1 MSFSHAA
8 AAHVVPLLSRLAIA
22 AVMIPLGWTDLTT
35 TSTFRGDDAAWIDRL
50 EVAEPSASG
59 AGRKV
64 AWLGQAPESTEGAG
78 TSSETSPT
86 SSSGSSGSSGSSAPS
101 EPPAAPSEEPTA
113 PSAEVSP
120 SAAESTSPTASE
132 VAPAATEGAVTAR
145 HLHRWTVLFAE
156 AGVPGPV
163 PLAWTTALL
172 EVIGGSLLVLG
183 LVTRVWGVLGATLF
197 ASLIWILGIP
207 YTAPNYLFGADVAA
221 FESVAAGLG
230 MLVLSLGLALTG
242 GGFLSLDRAIFRPR
256 PTPAPT
262 PPRPLVATTT
272 APPRVAPTPPSAS
285 APSSGPLP
293 IAGST
298 PSAGSSGTRSN

>member
-35 TSTFRGDDAAWIDRL
+35 TSTFTGDDAGLIDRL
-50 EVAEPSASG
+50 ELAEPSASV

-64 AWLGQAPESTEGAG
+64 AWLRQAPESTEGAG
-78 TSSETSPT
+78 TNSETS
-86 SSSGSSGSSGSSAPS
+86 SSASS
-101 EPPAAPSEEPTA
+101 EPPAATSEEPTA

-132 VAPAATEGAVTAR
+132 VEPAASEGTVTAR

-183 LVTRVWGVLGATLF
+183 LVTRVWGVLCATLF
-197 ASLIWILGIP
+197 ASLIWILGVP

-256 PTPAPT
+256 PTPAQT
-262 PPRPLVATTT
+262 PVKPAPASVAAGARST
-272 APPRVAPTPPSAS
+272 AALPSNATPSAS
-285 APSSGPLP
+285 APSSGPLT

>member
-35 TSTFRGDDAAWIDRL
+35 TSTFTGDDAGLIDRL
-50 EVAEPSASG
+50 ELAEPSASV

-64 AWLGQAPESTEGAG
+64 AWLRQAPESTEGAG
-78 TSSETSPT
+78 TNSETS
-86 SSSGSSGSSGSSAPS
+86 SSASS
-101 EPPAAPSEEPTA
+101 EPPAATSEEPTA

-132 VAPAATEGAVTAR
+132 VEPAASEGTVTAR

-183 LVTRVWGVLGATLF
+183 LVTRVWGVLCATLF
-197 ASLIWILGIP
+197 ASLIWILGVP

-256 PTPAPT
+256 PTPAQT
-262 PPRPLVATTT
+262 PVKPVPASVAAGARST
-272 APPRVAPTPPSAS
+272 AALPSNATPSAS
-285 APSSGPLP
+285 APSSGPLT

-298 PSAGSSGTRSN
+298 PSAGSPGTRSN

>member
-1 MSFSHAA
+1 MSFSHSA

-35 TSTFRGDDAAWIDRL
+35 TSTFTGDDAGLIDRL
-50 EVAEPSASG
+50 ELAEPSASV

-64 AWLGQAPESTEGAG
+64 AWLRQAPESTEGAG
-78 TSSETSPT
+78 TNSETS
-86 SSSGSSGSSGSSAPS
+86 SSSSS
-101 EPPAAPSEEPTA
+101 EPPAATSEEPTA

-132 VAPAATEGAVTAR
+132 VEPAASEGTVTAR

-183 LVTRVWGVLGATLF
+183 LVTRVWGVLCATLF
-197 ASLIWILGIP
+197 ASLIWILGVP

-256 PTPAPT
+256 PTPAQT
-262 PPRPLVATTT
+262 PVKPVPASVAAGARST
-272 APPRVAPTPPSAS
+272 VALPSNATPSAS
-285 APSSGPLP
+285 APSSGPLT

>member
-35 TSTFRGDDAAWIDRL
+35 TSTFTGDDAGLIDRL
-50 EVAEPSASG
+50 ELAEPSASV

-64 AWLGQAPESTEGAG
+64 AWLRQAPESTEGAG
-78 TSSETSPT
+78 TNSETS
-86 SSSGSSGSSGSSAPS
+86 SSSSS
-101 EPPAAPSEEPTA
+101 EPPAATSEEPTA

-132 VAPAATEGAVTAR
+132 VEPAASEGTVTAR

-183 LVTRVWGVLGATLF
+183 LVTRVWGVLCATLF
-197 ASLIWILGIP
+197 ASLIWILGVP

-256 PTPAPT
+256 PTPAQT
-262 PPRPLVATTT
+262 PVKPVPASVAAGARST
-272 APPRVAPTPPSAS
+272 AALPSNATPSAS
-285 APSSGPLP
+285 APSSGPLT

>member
-1 MSFSHAA
+1 MSFSHSA

-35 TSTFRGDDAAWIDRL
+35 TSTFTGDDAGLIDRL
-50 EVAEPSASG
+50 ELAEPSASV

-64 AWLGQAPESTEGAG
+64 AWLRQAPESTEGAG
-78 TSSETSPT
+78 TNSETS
-86 SSSGSSGSSGSSAPS
+86 SSSSS
-101 EPPAAPSEEPTA
+101 EPPAATSEEPTA

-132 VAPAATEGAVTAR
+132 VEPAASEGTVTAR

-183 LVTRVWGVLGATLF
+183 LVTRVWGVLCATLF
-197 ASLIWILGIP
+197 ASLIWILGVP

-256 PTPAPT
+256 PTPAQT
-262 PPRPLVATTT
+262 PVKPAPASVAAGARST
-272 APPRVAPTPPSAS
+272 VALPSNATPSAS
-285 APSSGPLP
+285 APSSGPLT

>member
-35 TSTFRGDDAAWIDRL
+35 TSTFTGDDAGLIDRL
-50 EVAEPSASG
+50 ELAEPSASV

-64 AWLGQAPESTEGAG
+64 AWLRQAPESTEGAG
-78 TSSETSPT
+78 TNSETS
-86 SSSGSSGSSGSSAPS
+86 SSASS
-101 EPPAAPSEEPTA
+101 EPPAATSEEPTA

-132 VAPAATEGAVTAR
+132 VEPAASEGTVTAR

-183 LVTRVWGVLGATLF
+183 LVTRVWGVLCATLF
-197 ASLIWILGIP
+197 ASLIWILGVP

-256 PTPAPT
+256 PTPAQT
-262 PPRPLVATTT
+262 PVKPVPASVAAGARST
-272 APPRVAPTPPSAS
+272 AALPSNATPSAS
-285 APSSGPLP
+285 APSSGPLT

>member
-35 TSTFRGDDAAWIDRL
+35 TSTFTGDDAGLIDRL
-50 EVAEPSASG
+50 ELAEPSASV

-64 AWLGQAPESTEGAG
+64 AWLRQAPESTEGAG
-78 TSSETSPT
+78 TNSETS
-86 SSSGSSGSSGSSAPS
+86 SSAS
-101 EPPAAPSEEPTA
+101 SDPPAATSEEPTA

-132 VAPAATEGAVTAR
+132 VEPAASEGTVTAR

-183 LVTRVWGVLGATLF
+183 LVTRVWGVLCATLF
-197 ASLIWILGIP
+197 ASLIWILGVP

-256 PTPAPT
+256 PTPAQT
-262 PPRPLVATTT
+262 PVKPVPASVAAGARST
-272 APPRVAPTPPSAS
+272 VALPSNATPSAS
-285 APSSGPLP
+285 APSSGPLT

>member
-35 TSTFRGDDAAWIDRL
+35 TSTFTGDDAGLIDRL
-50 EVAEPSASG
+50 ELAEPSASV

-64 AWLGQAPESTEGAG
+64 AWLRQAPESTEGAG
-78 TSSETSPT
+78 TNSETS
-86 SSSGSSGSSGSSAPS
+86 SSAS
-101 EPPAAPSEEPTA
+101 SDPPAATSEEPTA

-132 VAPAATEGAVTAR
+132 VEPAASEGTVTAR

-183 LVTRVWGVLGATLF
+183 LVTRVWGVLCATLF
-197 ASLIWILGIP
+197 ASLIWILGVP

-256 PTPAPT
+256 PTPAQT
-262 PPRPLVATTT
+262 PVKPVPASVAAGARST
-272 APPRVAPTPPSAS
+272 AALPSNATPSAS
-285 APSSGPLP
+285 APSSGPLT

>member
-35 TSTFRGDDAAWIDRL
+35 TSTFTGEDAGLIDRL
-50 EVAEPSASG
+50 ELAEPSASV

-64 AWLGQAPESTEGAG
+64 AWLRQAPESTEGAG
-78 TSSETSPT
+78 TNSETS
-86 SSSGSSGSSGSSAPS
+86 SSAS
-101 EPPAAPSEEPTA
+101 SDPPAATSEEPTA

-132 VAPAATEGAVTAR
+132 VEPAASEGTVTAR

-183 LVTRVWGVLGATLF
+183 LVTRVWGVLCATLF
-197 ASLIWILGIP
+197 ASLIWILGVP

-256 PTPAPT
+256 PTPAQT
-262 PPRPLVATTT
+262 PVKPVPASVAAGARST
-272 APPRVAPTPPSAS
+272 AALPSNATPSAS
-285 APSSGPLP
+285 APSSGPLT